1 MDCHVPM
8 QDIHLF
14 VNLTYDWYAYCT
26 ISYLVER
33 TPKFHTTVIKQH
45 PIFKYLYIDDFS
57 VTPKYF
63 QLANSIIKC
72 IADGKLQQDDIM
84 PSINEVSFEFDIS
97 RDTAEKAYKYL
108 KGLGILGSVPGKG
121 YFIKHTNLGRQFK
134 ILLLFNKLSEHKK
147 IIYDSFAAKLGEQ
160 ASIDFYIYNS
170 DFGQFRKL
178 LSQNLDAYT
187 HVVILPHFRE
197 RWDKVDE
204 VVNSIPKE
212 KLILLDKK
220 LKGVTGTYGAVF
232 EDFQNDIYA
241 VLEQAKAKLQKYQT
255 IKIIFP
261 NHSYYPEEIHQG
273 FLQFCQNYAFQYQ
286 VVEDIEKENIE
297 KGDVYIN
304 LRESDLVTLLEG
316 IISKDLTIGKDVG
329 IISYNETPLKKL
341 ILNGLTTI
349 STDFKFMGETAA
361 QLILDNA
368 PAQVEVP
375 FYLTLRPSL

>member
-1 MDCHVPM
+1 MYCHVPTTGF
-8 QDIHLF
+8 QFIRYIVVQTD
-14 VNLTYDWYAYCT
+14 
-26 ISYLVER
+26 
-33 TPKFHTTVIKQH
+33 KFHTTVIKQH

-63 QLANSIIKC
+63 QLANSIIKS

-84 PSINEVSFEFDIS
+84 PSINEVSSVFDIS

-108 KGLGILGSVPGKG
+108 KGIGILGSVPGKG
-121 YFIKHTNLGRQFK
+121 YFIKHTNIGRQIK

-170 DFGQFRKL
+170 DFALFRRL

-197 RWDKVDE
+197 SWEHVDE
-204 VVNSIPKE
+204 VVNLIPKE

-232 EDFQNDIYA
+232 ENFQNDIYS
-241 VLEQAKAKLQKYQT
+241 VLEQAKDRLQKYQT

-261 NHSYYPEEIHQG
+261 DHSYYPEEIHKG
-273 FLQFCQNYAFQYQ
+273 FLQFCQNYAFHYK
-286 VVEDIEKENIE
+286 VVRDIEKENIE

-304 LRESDLVTLLEG
+304 IRESDLVTLIEK
-316 IISKDLTIGKDVG
+316 IISLDLVIGKDVG
-329 IISYNETPLKKL
+329 IISYNETPLKKV

-349 STDFKFMGETAA
+349 STDFKFMGDTAA
-361 QLILDNA
+361 QLILDNSS
-368 PAQVEVP
+368 AQVEVP
-375 FYLTLRPSL
+375 FYLTIRQSL

>member
-1 MDCHVPM
+1 M
-8 QDIHLF
+8 
-14 VNLTYDWYAYCT
+14 
-26 ISYLVER
+26 
-33 TPKFHTTVIKQH
+33 IKQH
-45 PIFKYLYIDDFS
+45 PLFKYIYIDDFS

-63 QLANSIIKC
+63 QLANSIIKS

-84 PSINEVSFEFDIS
+84 PSINEVSCVFDIS

-121 YFIKHTNLGRQFK
+121 YFIKHTNLGKQYK

-170 DFGQFRKL
+170 DFGLFRKL

-197 RWDKVDE
+197 RWDNVDE

-220 LKGVTGTYGAVF
+220 LKGVTGEYGAVYENF
-232 EDFQNDIYA
+232 QEDIIS
-241 VLEQAKAKLQKYQT
+241 VLEQARDRLQKYQT

-261 NHSYYPEEIHQG
+261 DHSYYPEEIQQG
-273 FLQFCQNYAFQYQ
+273 FLQFCQNYAFQYEI
-286 VVEDIEKENIE
+286 VKDIDKETINR
-297 KGDVYIN
+297 GDVYIN
-304 LRESDLVTLLEG
+304 LRESDLVTLIEK
-316 IISKDLTIGKDVG
+316 IISLDLVIGKDVG

-361 QLILDNA
+361 QLILENTT
-368 PAQVEVP
+368 AQIEVP
-375 FYLTLRPSL
+375 FYLTMRQSL

>member
-1 MDCHVPM
+1 M
-8 QDIHLF
+8 
-14 VNLTYDWYAYCT
+14 
-26 ISYLVER
+26 
-33 TPKFHTTVIKQH
+33 IKQH
-45 PIFKYLYIDDFS
+45 PLFKYIYIDDFS

-63 QLANSIIKC
+63 QLANSIIKS

-84 PSINEVSFEFDIS
+84 PSINEVSCVFDIS

-121 YFIKHTNLGRQFK
+121 YFIKHTNLGKQFK

-147 IIYDSFAAKLGEQ
+147 IIYDSFADKLGEQ

-170 DFGQFRKL
+170 DFGLFRKL

-197 RWDKVDE
+197 RWDNVDE

-220 LKGVTGTYGAVF
+220 LKGVTGDYGAVYENF
-232 EDFQNDIYA
+232 QEDIIS
-241 VLEQAKAKLQKYQT
+241 VLEQAKDRLQKYQT

-261 NHSYYPEEIHQG
+261 DHSYYPEEIQQG
-273 FLQFCQNYAFQYQ
+273 FLQFCQNYAFQYEI
-286 VVEDIEKENIE
+286 VKDIDKETINR
-297 KGDVYIN
+297 GDVYIN
-304 LRESDLVTLLEG
+304 MRESDLVTLIEK
-316 IISKDLTIGKDVG
+316 IISLDLVIGKDVG

-349 STDFKFMGETAA
+349 STDFKYMGETAA
-361 QLILDNA
+361 QLILENTT
-368 PAQVEVP
+368 AQIEVP
-375 FYLTLRPSL
+375 FYLTMRQSL

>member
-1 MDCHVPM
+1 M
-8 QDIHLF
+8 
-14 VNLTYDWYAYCT
+14 
-26 ISYLVER
+26 
-33 TPKFHTTVIKQH
+33 KQH
-45 PIFKYLYIDDFS
+45 PLFKYIYIDDFS

-63 QLANSIIKC
+63 QLANSIIKS

-84 PSINEVSFEFDIS
+84 PSINEVSCVFDIS

-121 YFIKHTNLGRQFK
+121 YFIKHTNLGKQYK

-147 IIYDSFAAKLGEQ
+147 IIYDSFADKLGEQ

-170 DFGQFRKL
+170 DFGLFRKL

-197 RWDKVDE
+197 RWDNVDE

-220 LKGVTGTYGAVF
+220 LKGVTGEYGAVVENF
-232 EDFQNDIYA
+232 QEDIIS
-241 VLEQAKAKLQKYQT
+241 VLEQAKDRLQKYQT
-255 IKIIFP
+255 LKIIFP
-261 NHSYYPEEIHQG
+261 DHSYYPEEIQQG
-273 FLQFCQNYAFQYQ
+273 FLQFCQNYAFQYEI
-286 VVEDIEKENIE
+286 VKDIDKETINR
-297 KGDVYIN
+297 GDVYIN
-304 LRESDLVTLLEG
+304 LRESDLVTLIEK
-316 IISKDLTIGKDVG
+316 IISLDLVIGKDVG

-349 STDFKFMGETAA
+349 STDFKYMGETAA
-361 QLILDNA
+361 QLILENTT
-368 PAQVEVP
+368 AQIEVP
-375 FYLTLRPSL
+375 FYLTMRQSL

>member
-1 MDCHVPM
+1 M
-8 QDIHLF
+8 
-14 VNLTYDWYAYCT
+14 
-26 ISYLVER
+26 
-33 TPKFHTTVIKQH
+33 IKQH
-45 PIFKYLYIDDFS
+45 PLFKYIYIDDFS

-63 QLANSIIKC
+63 QLANSIIKS

-84 PSINEVSFEFDIS
+84 PSINEVSCVFDIS

-121 YFIKHTNLGRQFK
+121 YFIKHTNLGKQYK

-147 IIYDSFAAKLGEQ
+147 IIYDSFADKLGEQ

-170 DFGQFRKL
+170 DFGLFRKL

-197 RWDKVDE
+197 RWDNVDE

-220 LKGVTGTYGAVF
+220 LKGVTGEYGAVVENF
-232 EDFQNDIYA
+232 QEDIIS
-241 VLEQAKAKLQKYQT
+241 VLEQAKDRLQKYQT
-255 IKIIFP
+255 LKIIFP
-261 NHSYYPEEIHQG
+261 DHSYYPEEIQQG
-273 FLQFCQNYAFQYQ
+273 FLQFCQNYAFQYEI
-286 VVEDIEKENIE
+286 VKDIDKETINR
-297 KGDVYIN
+297 GDVYIN
-304 LRESDLVTLLEG
+304 LRESDLVTLIEK
-316 IISKDLTIGKDVG
+316 IISLDLVIGKDVG

-349 STDFKFMGETAA
+349 STDFKYMGETAA
-361 QLILDNA
+361 QLILENTT
-368 PAQVEVP
+368 AQIEVP
-375 FYLTLRPSL
+375 FYLTMRQSL

>member
-1 MDCHVPM
+1 
-8 QDIHLF
+8 L
-14 VNLTYDWYAYCT
+14 
-26 ISYLVER
+26 
-33 TPKFHTTVIKQH
+33 IKQH
-45 PIFKYLYIDDFS
+45 PLFKYIYIDDFS

-63 QLANSIIKC
+63 QLANSIIKS

-84 PSINEVSFEFDIS
+84 PSINEVSCVFDIS

-121 YFIKHTNLGRQFK
+121 YFIKHTNLGKQYK

-170 DFGQFRKL
+170 DFGLFRKL

-197 RWDKVDE
+197 RWDNVDE

-220 LKGVTGTYGAVF
+220 LKGVTGEYGAVYENF
-232 EDFQNDIYA
+232 QEDIIS
-241 VLEQAKAKLQKYQT
+241 VLEQARDRLQKYQT

-261 NHSYYPEEIHQG
+261 DHSYYPEEIQQG
-273 FLQFCQNYAFQYQ
+273 FLQFCQNYAFQYEI
-286 VVEDIEKENIE
+286 VKDIDKETINR
-297 KGDVYIN
+297 GDVYIN
-304 LRESDLVTLLEG
+304 LRESDLVTLIEK
-316 IISKDLTIGKDVG
+316 IISLDLVIGKDVG

-361 QLILDNA
+361 QLILENTT
-368 PAQVEVP
+368 AQIEVP
-375 FYLTLRPSL
+375 FYLTMRQSL